1 MRKKLIEMLERMI
14 IEIMQGAK
22 IPGMSIG
29 IIIDGEI
36 RYKRGFGSRNLE
48 INEPMTPNTLF
59 GIGSI
64 SKMFAALAINQLA
77 DQGKLNLNDPINKFI
92 NFKLGKRKNPIT
104 IHHFITHSSGIN
116 ALEGGFIASERLL
129 GVSDSFVPMNSV
141 EDLLDFINGATTEI
155 FDEPGNIFIYN
166 NDMYDC
172 LGLIIEEVS
181 GVKFIDFVKNNIF
194 KPLEMRRSTY
204 LKEDYEKDSDVVMGY
219 IMGDK
224 GKILPKDIPISELQA
239 PCGGM
244 LSSINELLNYINA
257 IINDGDFK
265 GNKIIEKPTLE
276 RILTP
281 YIETDEKGKDYGYG
295 WRIEKDFFGH
305 KLVCHS
311 GNIFVSSGF
320 IGVIPELKL
329 GLVIG
334 QNCGHFNP
342 EIIGRAILAILLG
355 VDIKEAVPLLEVQ
368 QKLNK
373 LIGHYETYKGVIKL
387 DVSLEMGILIGK
399 IRYPGTSNIISFPVV
414 IEDMEEMKFF
424 IPFAL
429 PDLEMKGQVFIDD
442 TKGAV
447 KLKVDRWLFHKV

>member
-1 MRKKLIEMLERMI
+1 M
-14 IEIMQGAK
+14 
-22 IPGMSIG
+22 
-29 IIIDGEI
+29 
-36 RYKRGFGSRNLE
+36 
-48 INEPMTPNTLF
+48 
-59 GIGSI
+59 
-64 SKMFAALAINQLA
+64 
-77 DQGKLNLNDPINKFI
+77 
-92 NFKLGKRKNPIT
+92 
-104 IHHFITHSSGIN
+104 
-116 ALEGGFIASERLL
+116 
-129 GVSDSFVPMNSV
+129 
-141 EDLLDFINGATTEI
+141 
-155 FDEPGNIFIYN
+155 
-166 NDMYDC
+166 
-172 LGLIIEEVS
+172 
-181 GVKFIDFVKNNIF
+181 
-194 KPLEMRRSTY
+194 
-204 LKEDYEKDSDVVMGY
+204 
-219 IMGDK
+219 
-224 GKILPKDIPISELQA
+224 
-239 PCGGM
+239 
-244 LSSINELLNYINA
+244 
-257 IINDGDFK
+257 
-265 GNKIIEKPTLE
+265 
-276 RILTP
+276 TP

-447 KLKVDRWLFHKV
+447 KLKLDRWLFHKV

>member
-239 PCGGM
+239 PFGVFFF
-244 LSSINELLNYINA
+244 SIIYLLIFIIA
-257 IINDGDFK
+257 IINVGYFK
-265 GNKIIEKPTLE
+265 VNKII
-276 RILTP
+276 
-281 YIETDEKGKDYGYG
+281 
-295 WRIEKDFFGH
+295 
-305 KLVCHS
+305 
-311 GNIFVSSGF
+311 
-320 IGVIPELKL
+320 
-329 GLVIG
+329 
-334 QNCGHFNP
+334 
-342 EIIGRAILAILLG
+342 
-355 VDIKEAVPLLEVQ
+355 
-368 QKLNK
+368 
-373 LIGHYETYKGVIKL
+373 
-387 DVSLEMGILIGK
+387 
-399 IRYPGTSNIISFPVV
+399 
-414 IEDMEEMKFF
+414 
-424 IPFAL
+424 
-429 PDLEMKGQVFIDD
+429 
-442 TKGAV
+442 
-447 KLKVDRWLFHKV
+447 